1 MTSEDSKTANAGGD
15 TEGRAA
21 RRSPSSRLP
30 AIAIALATF
39 AAGGALALGAHNV
52 SDRQEHTLLKERTNE
67 VGTLLTTAINDAR
80 TTLRGAGA
88 AAVAGQP
95 ALFNSLVSTSIAN
108 GTEVVAVRHQG
119 EVFTTIARAG
129 TGSTAVGTPIPE
141 DAAAVIGR
149 ALTNKDMV
157 SGVVVTATGKRLI
170 LALVSDT
177 DPTAAAYFS
186 SPLAGTTPAPS
197 DPNSPY
203 RELNAALYAGPTAD
217 EGQLVLASG
226 DVPATGEDTVSKT
239 FPIGTE
245 KWLLTVS
252 ARRPLVGPLSEA
264 FPWLVLGAS
273 ALLALALGL
282 LVELL
287 IRRRSYALRLVEER
301 TKSLLEARLAAEKA
315 NRAKSEFLSRMSHEL
330 RTPLNAVLGFGQ
342 LLELDGLTP
351 DQAENVSQIT
361 KGGAHLLDLINE
373 ILDIS
378 QIESG
383 HMSMSP
389 EAVLVSDVVDSA
401 ISLLRPLADERAI
414 HLIGGSDLGCNQF
427 IFADRQ
433 RLKQVLLNLIGN
445 GIKYNRQGGSVS
457 ISCFQPVRGTLRI
470 QVTDTGP
477 GIAADQFHLLF
488 QPFERL
494 GAEQTSVPGT
504 GVGLALSRG
513 LAEAMG
519 GKLDV
524 ESTPGRGSTFWV
536 EFPIVESPVR
546 IYEEISLRAHQQ
558 VSTGGELTV
567 LHIEDNLANVELV
580 ERVLAQ
586 RPDITVIPAMQGRM
600 GVDLARR
607 HHPALIL
614 LDLNLVDLPGAE
626 VLQILRDD
634 PVTSDIPVAIVSAD
648 AMPRQVQRLLSSGA
662 VAYLTKPI
670 DIHRLLELVDEAV
683 AQAAASSGSWK
694 ATSPS
699 VPQPVSGPVSEPVSE
714 HASEHVSESLSEP
727 ASQEPR
733 ADASADPDAVG

>member
-1 MTSEDSKTANAGGD
+1 MTSDD
-15 TEGRAA
+15 TGAAQEASGPEPHTA
-21 RRSPSSRLP
+21 RRTPSSRLP
-30 AIAIALATF
+30 AVAIALATF
-39 AAGGALALGAHNV
+39 AIGAALALVAHNV
-52 SDRQEHTLLKERTNE
+52 AVRQEHTLLKERTNE
-67 VGTLLTTAINDAR
+67 VGTLLSTTVNDFR
-80 TTLRGAGA
+80 VTLRGAGA
-88 AAVAGQP
+88 VAATQGQSD
-95 ALFNSLVSTSIAN
+95 LFTSLVTGSATN
-108 GTEVVAVRHQG
+108 GTEVVAVRHVG
-119 EVFTTIARAG
+119 DVFTVIARAG
-129 TGSTAVGTPIPE
+129 TGSTVVGTPVQ
-141 DAAAVIGR
+141 DDTTQVAQR
-149 ALTNKDMV
+149 ALTSKDMV
-157 SGVVVTATGKRLI
+157 SGIVGTATGRRLV
-170 LALVSDT
+170 LALVSET
-177 DPTAAAYFS
+177 DPNVVVYFNA
-186 SPLAGTTPAPS
+186 PLAGSTPAPT
-197 DPNSPY
+197 DPESPY
-203 RELNAALYAGPTAD
+203 RELNVAVYAGPKAD

-226 DVPATGEDTVSKT
+226 DVPTAGNDTVTKT
-239 FPIGTE
+239 FAVGSE
-245 KWLLTVS
+245 KWRMDVS
-252 ARRPLVGPLSEA
+252 ARKPLVGPLSMA
-264 FPWLVLGAS
+264 FPWLVLGA
-273 ALLALALGL
+273 ATLLAVALGL

-287 IRRRSYALRLVEER
+287 VRRRAYALRLVEER
-301 TKSLLEARLAAEKA
+301 TKSLLEARLVAEKA

-351 DQAENVSQIT
+351 DQAENVGQIT

-389 EAVLVSDVVDSA
+389 EAVLVSEVVDSA
-401 ISLLRPLADERAI
+401 ISLLRPLADERAV
-414 HLIGGSDLGCNQF
+414 HLIGGSDLGCNQY

-433 RLKQVLLNLIGN
+433 RLKQILLNLVGN

-477 GIAADQFHLLF
+477 GIAPDQFHLLF

-536 EFPIVESPVR
+536 EFPIVESPVKM
-546 IYEEISLRAHQQ
+546 YEEISLRTTQQ
-558 VSTGGELTV
+558 PVSTGGELTV

-586 RPDITVIPAMQGRM
+586 RSDITVIPAMQGRM

-634 PVTSDIPVAIVSAD
+634 PTTSDIPVAIVSAD

-670 DIHRLLELVDEAV
+670 DIHRLLELVDESV
-683 AQAAASSGSWK
+683 AQARSRARASTETAHS
-694 ATSPS
+694 
-699 VPQPVSGPVSEPVSE
+699 
-714 HASEHVSESLSEP
+714 
-727 ASQEPR
+727 ASQSTSQSQR
-733 ADASADPDAVG
+733 TDGSADPDAVG

>member
-1 MTSEDSKTANAGGD
+1 
-15 TEGRAA
+15 
-21 RRSPSSRLP
+21 
-30 AIAIALATF
+30 
-39 AAGGALALGAHNV
+39 
-52 SDRQEHTLLKERTNE
+52 
-67 VGTLLTTAINDAR
+67 
-80 TTLRGAGA
+80 
-88 AAVAGQP
+88 
-95 ALFNSLVSTSIAN
+95 
-108 GTEVVAVRHQG
+108 
-119 EVFTTIARAG
+119 
-129 TGSTAVGTPIPE
+129 
-141 DAAAVIGR
+141 
-149 ALTNKDMV
+149 
-157 SGVVVTATGKRLI
+157 
-170 LALVSDT
+170 
-177 DPTAAAYFS
+177 
-186 SPLAGTTPAPS
+186 
-197 DPNSPY
+197 
-203 RELNAALYAGPTAD
+203 
-217 EGQLVLASG
+217 VLASG
-226 DVPATGEDTVSKT
+226 GTPTSGGETVKRL
-239 FPIGTE
+239 FPVGAD
-245 KWLLTVS
+245 KWLLVVS
-252 ARRPLVGPLSEA
+252 PRDSLVGPLASA
-264 FPWLVLGAS
+264 FPWLVFGAGV
-273 ALLALALGL
+273 LLAIVLGV
-282 LVELL
+282 LVEVLV
-287 IRRRSYALRLVEER
+287 RRRAYALRLVEER
-301 TKSLLEARLAAEKA
+301 TRSLQEARLAAEKA
-315 NRAKSEFLSRMSHEL
+315 NKAKSDFLSRMSHEL
-330 RTPLNAVLGFGQ
+330 RTPLNAVLGFAQ

-361 KGGAHLLDLINE
+361 KGGTHLLDLINE

-389 EAVLVSDVVDSA
+389 EAVLVNDVVEA
-401 ISLLRPLADERAI
+401 AVSLLRPLAEERSV
-414 HLIGGSDLGCNQF
+414 HLIGGNDHACTQY

-488 QPFERL
+488 APFERL

-546 IYEEISLRAHQQ
+546 IYEEIGLRAAHHEED
-558 VSTGGELTV
+558 GELTV

-614 LDLNLVDLPGAE
+614 LDLNLVDLPGVE
-626 VLQILRDD
+626 VLQMLRDD
-634 PVTSDIPVAIVSAD
+634 PSTADIPVVIVSAD

-670 DIHRLLELVDEAV
+670 DIHRLLELVDDAVLRASGPDTSKASAVPAAV
-683 AQAAASSGSWK
+683 AA
-694 ATSPS
+694 
-699 VPQPVSGPVSEPVSE
+699 
-714 HASEHVSESLSEP
+714 P
-727 ASQEPR
+727 AP
-733 ADASADPDAVG
+733 DPDAVG

>member
-1 MTSEDSKTANAGGD
+1 MVLATAA
-15 TEGRAA
+15 
-21 RRSPSSRLP
+21 LL
-30 AIAIALATF
+30 AIAL
-39 AAGGALALGAHNV
+39 GYLA
-52 SDRQEHTLLKERTNE
+52 E
-67 VGTLLTTAINDAR
+67 V
-80 TTLRGAGA
+80 
-88 AAVAGQP
+88 
-95 ALFNSLVSTSIAN
+95 
-108 GTEVVAVRHQG
+108 
-119 EVFTTIARAG
+119 
-129 TGSTAVGTPIPE
+129 
-141 DAAAVIGR
+141 
-149 ALTNKDMV
+149 
-157 SGVVVTATGKRLI
+157 
-170 LALVSDT
+170 
-177 DPTAAAYFS
+177 
-186 SPLAGTTPAPS
+186 
-197 DPNSPY
+197 
-203 RELNAALYAGPTAD
+203 
-217 EGQLVLASG
+217 
-226 DVPATGEDTVSKT
+226 
-239 FPIGTE
+239 
-245 KWLLTVS
+245 
-252 ARRPLVGPLSEA
+252 
-264 FPWLVLGAS
+264 
-273 ALLALALGL
+273 
-282 LVELL
+282 L
-287 IRRRSYALRLVEER
+287 IRRRAYALRLVEER
-301 TKSLLEARLAAEKA
+301 TRSLQEARVAAEKA

-342 LLELDGLTP
+342 LLEMDGLTP

-389 EAVLVSDVVDSA
+389 EAVLVGDVVGA
-401 ISLLRPLADERAI
+401 AVALLRPLADEQSV
-414 HLIGGSDLGCNQF
+414 HLIGGTDHGCGHF

-433 RLKQVLLNLIGN
+433 RLKQILLNLIGN

-488 QPFERL
+488 APFERL

-536 EFPIVESPVR
+536 EFPIVESPVK
-546 IYEEISLRAHQQ
+546 IYEEATQRQLRAEE
-558 VSTGGELTV
+558 GGPLTV
-567 LHIEDNLANVELV
+567 LHVEDNLANVELV

-586 RPDITVIPAMQGRM
+586 RPEITVVPAMQGRM

-607 HHPALIL
+607 HHPVLIL

-634 PVTSDIPVAIVSAD
+634 PATADIPVAIVSAD

-670 DIHRLLELVDEAV
+670 DIHRLLEIVDDAV
-683 AQAAASSGSWK
+683 AQA
-694 ATSPS
+694 TSR
-699 VPQPVSGPVSEPVSE
+699 GT
-714 HASEHVSESLSEP
+714 ALG
-727 ASQEPR
+727 
-733 ADASADPDAVG
+733 ADALPLADPDAVG

>member
-1 MTSEDSKTANAGGD
+1 MSEESTTGQSVTSDGGPRASGDSSA
-15 TEGRAA
+15 EQ
-21 RRSPSSRLP
+21 RRSRASRLP
-30 AIAIALATF
+30 AILIVLVTLAGTT
-39 AAGGALALGAHNV
+39 ALALVARNV
-52 SDRQEHTLLKERTNE
+52 SDNQEHTLLKERTDE
-67 VGTLLTTAINDAR
+67 LSALLASATNDAR

-88 AAVAGQP
+88 AAVADGQSD
-95 ALFNSLVSTSIAN
+95 LFLTLAVPSTLN
-108 GTEVVAVRHQG
+108 GAQVVVARQHG
-119 EVFTTIARAG
+119 DSFTTIAQTG
-129 TGSTAVGTPIPE
+129 TGAPAVGEPISA
-141 DAAAVIGR
+141 DATEVARR
-149 ALTNKDMV
+149 ALTSKDMV
-157 SGVVVTATGKRLI
+157 TGVIGTSSARRII
-170 LALVSDT
+170 LAMAAPG
-177 DPTAAAYFS
+177 DPKAVIFLNSALGPARAA
-186 SPLAGTTPAPS
+186 PT

-203 RELNAALYAGPTAD
+203 RELNVALYAGTTQQAD
-217 EGQLVLASG
+217 KLVLVSG
-226 DVPATGEDTVSKT
+226 DTPEANGSEATKT
-239 FPIGTE
+239 FPVGSE
-245 KWLLTVS
+245 KWLL
-252 ARRPLVGPLSEA
+252 VGSLATA
-264 FPWLVLGAS
+264 FPWLVFGS
-273 ALLALALGL
+273 GIALAIMLGL
-282 LVELL
+282 LVEVL
-287 IRRRSYALRLVEER
+287 IRRRAYALRLVEER
-301 TKSLLEARLAAEKA
+301 TRSLLEARVAAEKA
-315 NRAKSEFLSRMSHEL
+315 NRAKSDFLSRMSHEL

-389 EAVLVSDVVDSA
+389 EAVLVGDVVDA
-401 ISLLRPLADERAI
+401 AVGLLRPLADERSV
-414 HLIGGSDLGCNQF
+414 HLIGGTDHGCGHF

-433 RLKQVLLNLIGN
+433 RLKQILLNLIGN

-477 GIAADQFHLLF
+477 GISPDQFHLLF
-488 QPFERL
+488 APFERL

-536 EFPIVESPVR
+536 EFPIVESPVK
-546 IYEEISLRAHQQ
+546 IYEEATQRPPRAEE
-558 VSTGGELTV
+558 SGALTV

-586 RPDITVIPAMQGRM
+586 RPEITVLPAMQGRM

-607 HHPALIL
+607 HHPILIL

-634 PVTSDIPVAIVSAD
+634 PATADIPVAIVSAD

-670 DIHRLLELVDEAV
+670 DIHRLLELVDDAV
-683 AQAAASSGSWK
+683 AQAAPAG
-694 ATSPS
+694 ATDEAPS
-699 VPQPVSGPVSEPVSE
+699 V
-714 HASEHVSESLSEP
+714 
-727 ASQEPR
+727 
-733 ADASADPDAVG
+733 ADPDAVG

>member
-1 MTSEDSKTANAGGD
+1 MTAEDTRMTPETMDPQDRS
-15 TEGRAA
+15 A
-21 RRSPSSRLP
+21 RRSPSSRVP

-39 AAGGALALGAHNV
+39 AAGGALALVAHNV

-67 VGTLLTTAINDAR
+67 VSTLLSTAINDAR

-88 AAVAGQP
+88 VAVAQGQSD
-95 ALFNSLVSTSIAN
+95 LFTSLVSGSAVN
-108 GTEVVAVRHQG
+108 GTEVVAVRHSG
-119 EVFTTIARAG
+119 NLFTTIARAG
-129 TGSTAVGTPIPE
+129 TGSTTVGAPIQD
-141 DAAAVIGR
+141 DAAQVAER
-149 ALTNKDMV
+149 ALTSKDMV
-157 SGVVVTATGKRLI
+157 SGVIVTATGRRLI
-170 LALVSDT
+170 LALVTET
-177 DPTAAAYFS
+177 DPTAVVYFN
-186 SPLAGTTPAPS
+186 SPVAGATPAPS
-197 DPNSPY
+197 DPESPY

-217 EGQLVLASG
+217 EGHLVLASG
-226 DVPATGEDTVSKT
+226 DVPAEGKGTVSKT
-239 FPIGTE
+239 FPVGSD
-245 KWLLTVS
+245 KWRMDVS
-252 ARRPLVGPLSEA
+252 ARRPLVGPLSDA

-273 ALLALALGL
+273 ALLAVALGL
-282 LVELL
+282 LVEALV
-287 IRRRSYALRLVEER
+287 RRRAYALRLVEER

-389 EAVLVSDVVDSA
+389 EAVLVSEVVDSA
-401 ISLLRPLADERAI
+401 ISLLRPLADERAV
-414 HLIGGSDLGCNQF
+414 HLIGGSDLGCNQY

-433 RLKQVLLNLIGN
+433 RLKQILLNLVGN

-513 LAEAMG
+513 LADAMG

-536 EFPIVESPVR
+536 EFPIVESPVKM
-546 IYEEISLRAHQQ
+546 YEETSLRTQQ
-558 VSTGGELTV
+558 QQQMSTGGELTV

-634 PVTSDIPVAIVSAD
+634 PLTSEIPVVIVSAD

-683 AQAAASSGSWK
+683 DQ
-694 ATSPS
+694 ATSRTVPS
-699 VPQPVSGPVSEPVSE
+699 GGPSQSRPVSD
-714 HASEHVSESLSEP
+714 
-727 ASQEPR
+727 SQRE
-733 ADASADPDAVG
+733 DASTDPDPAG

>member
-1 MTSEDSKTANAGGD
+1 
-15 TEGRAA
+15 
-21 RRSPSSRLP
+21 
-30 AIAIALATF
+30 
-39 AAGGALALGAHNV
+39 V
-52 SDRQEHTLLKERTNE
+52 
-67 VGTLLTTAINDAR
+67 
-80 TTLRGAGA
+80 
-88 AAVAGQP
+88 
-95 ALFNSLVSTSIAN
+95 
-108 GTEVVAVRHQG
+108 
-119 EVFTTIARAG
+119 
-129 TGSTAVGTPIPE
+129 
-141 DAAAVIGR
+141 
-149 ALTNKDMV
+149 
-157 SGVVVTATGKRLI
+157 
-170 LALVSDT
+170 
-177 DPTAAAYFS
+177 
-186 SPLAGTTPAPS
+186 
-197 DPNSPY
+197 
-203 RELNAALYAGPTAD
+203 
-217 EGQLVLASG
+217 
-226 DVPATGEDTVSKT
+226 
-239 FPIGTE
+239 
-245 KWLLTVS
+245 
-252 ARRPLVGPLSEA
+252 
-264 FPWLVLGAS
+264 
-273 ALLALALGL
+273 
-282 LVELL
+282 L
-287 IRRRSYALRLVEER
+287 IRRRAYALRLVEER
-301 TKSLLEARLAAEKA
+301 TRSLQEARVAAEKA

-342 LLELDGLTP
+342 LLEMDGLTP

-389 EAVLVSDVVDSA
+389 EAVLVGDVVGA
-401 ISLLRPLADERAI
+401 AVALLRPLADEQSV
-414 HLIGGSDLGCNQF
+414 HLIGGTDHGCGHF

-433 RLKQVLLNLIGN
+433 RLKQILLNLIGN

-488 QPFERL
+488 APFERL

-536 EFPIVESPVR
+536 EFPIVESPVK
-546 IYEEISLRAHQQ
+546 IYEEATQRQLRAEE
-558 VSTGGELTV
+558 GGPLTV
-567 LHIEDNLANVELV
+567 LHVEDNLANVELV

-586 RPDITVIPAMQGRM
+586 RPEITVVPAMQGRM

-607 HHPALIL
+607 HHPVLIL

-634 PVTSDIPVAIVSAD
+634 PATADIPVAIVSAD

-670 DIHRLLELVDEAV
+670 DIHRLLEIVDDAV
-683 AQAAASSGSWK
+683 AQA
-694 ATSPS
+694 TSR
-699 VPQPVSGPVSEPVSE
+699 GT
-714 HASEHVSESLSEP
+714 ALG
-727 ASQEPR
+727 
-733 ADASADPDAVG
+733 ADALPLADPDAVG

>member
-1 MTSEDSKTANAGGD
+1 V
-15 TEGRAA
+15 
-21 RRSPSSRLP
+21 P

-39 AAGGALALGAHNV
+39 AAGGALALVAHNV
-52 SDRQEHTLLKERTNE
+52 SDRQEQTLLKERTNE
-67 VGTLLTTAINDAR
+67 VSTLLSTAINDAR

-88 AAVAGQP
+88 VAVAQGQSD
-95 ALFNSLVSTSIAN
+95 LFTSLVSSSAVN
-108 GTEVVAVRHQG
+108 GTEVVAVRKSG

-129 TGSTAVGTPIPE
+129 TGSTAVGAPVQD
-141 DAAAVIGR
+141 DAAQVAER
-149 ALTNKDMV
+149 ALTSKDMV
-157 SGVVVTATGKRLI
+157 SGVIVTATGRRLI
-170 LALVSDT
+170 LALVT
-177 DPTAAAYFS
+177 EADPTAVVYFN
-186 SPLAGTTPAPS
+186 SPLAGATPAPS
-197 DPNSPY
+197 DPESPY

-217 EGQLVLASG
+217 EGHLVLASG
-226 DVPATGEDTVSKT
+226 DVPAEGKGTVSRT
-239 FPIGTE
+239 FPVGSD
-245 KWLLTVS
+245 KWLMNVS
-252 ARRPLVGPLSEA
+252 ARRPLVGSLSDA

-287 IRRRSYALRLVEER
+287 IRRRAYALRLVEER
-301 TKSLLEARLAAEKA
+301 TKSLLEARLVAEKA

-351 DQAENVSQIT
+351 DQAENVGQIT

-401 ISLLRPLADERAI
+401 ISLLRPLADERAV
-414 HLIGGSDLGCNQF
+414 HLIGGSDLGCNQY

-536 EFPIVESPVR
+536 EFPIVESPVKM
-546 IYEEISLRAHQQ
+546 YEEISLRTHQQ
-558 VSTGGELTV
+558 APTGGELTV

-683 AQAAASSGSWK
+683 AQAKSRTVPSGGSS
-694 ATSPS
+694 
-699 VPQPVSGPVSEPVSE
+699 Q
-714 HASEHVSESLSEP
+714 SESESTETSV
-727 ASQEPR
+727 SQSQR
-733 ADASADPDAVG
+733 TDVSADPDTVG

>member
-1 MTSEDSKTANAGGD
+1 MTSDESRTAQDRATGD
-15 TEGRAA
+15 ADTVPAK
-21 RRSPSSRLP
+21 RSPSSRLP
-30 AIAIALATF
+30 AIALALATF
-39 AAGGALALGAHNV
+39 AAGGALALVAHNV
-52 SDRQEHTLLKERTNE
+52 SDRQERTLLRERTNE
-67 VGTLLTTAINDAR
+67 VTTLLSTAINDAR
-80 TTLRGAGA
+80 TTLSGASA
-88 AAVAGQP
+88 AAVAGQTD
-95 ALFNSLVSTSIAN
+95 LFNTLVSTSTAN
-108 GTEVVAVRHQG
+108 GTQVVAARREG
-119 EVFTTIARAG
+119 AAFTAIASAG
-129 TGSTAVGTPIPE
+129 TGATAAGTPISGDE
-141 DAAAVIGR
+141 AAVVER
-149 ALTNKDMV
+149 ALASKDMV
-157 SGVVVTATGKRLI
+157 SGVVVTATGRRLV
-170 LALVSDT
+170 LALVSPT
-177 DPTAAAYFS
+177 DPNAACYFS
-186 SPLAGTTPAPS
+186 SPLAGATAAPS

-217 EGQLVLASG
+217 EGKLVLASG
-226 DVPATGEDTVSKT
+226 DVPNAGKDTVSKT
-239 FPIGTE
+239 IPIGSE
-245 KWLLTVS
+245 KWLLNVS
-252 ARRPLVGPLSEA
+252 ARQHLVGSLAAA

-273 ALLALALGL
+273 TMLAIALGL

-287 IRRRSYALRLVEER
+287 IRRRAYALRLVEER
-301 TKSLLEARLAAEKA
+301 TRSLVEARLAAEKA

-351 DQAENVSQIT
+351 DQAENVGQIT

-389 EAVLVSDVVDSA
+389 EAVLVTDVVDSA
-401 ISLLRPLADERAI
+401 ISLLRPLAEERGV
-414 HLIGGSDLGCNQF
+414 HLIGGSDLGCHQY

-433 RLKQVLLNLIGN
+433 RLKQILLNLVGN
-445 GIKYNRQGGSVS
+445 GIKNNRQGGSDS
-457 ISCFQPVRGTLRI
+457 ITCFQPVRGTLRI

-513 LAEAMG
+513 LAETMG

-546 IYEEISLRAHQQ
+546 IYEEISARTAQPAPED
-558 VSTGGELTV
+558 GGRTV

-614 LDLNLVDLPGAE
+614 LDLNLVDLPGIE

-634 PVTSDIPVAIVSAD
+634 PTTADIPVAIVSAD

-670 DIHRLLELVDEAV
+670 DIHRLLELVDDAV
-683 AQAAASSGSWK
+683 AQATSP
-694 ATSPS
+694 ATSRGDAMQS
-699 VPQPVSGPVSEPVSE
+699 
-714 HASEHVSESLSEP
+714 ASQSSTPASAPSEP
-727 ASQEPR
+727 AGT
-733 ADASADPDAVG
+733 SADPDAVG